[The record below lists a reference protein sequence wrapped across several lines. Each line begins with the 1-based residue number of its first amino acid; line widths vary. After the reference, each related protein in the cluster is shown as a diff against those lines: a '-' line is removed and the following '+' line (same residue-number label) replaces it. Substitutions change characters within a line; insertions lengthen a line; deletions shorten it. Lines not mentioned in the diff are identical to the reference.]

1 MKPLV
6 TKEST
11 MSGLFAHEVL
21 HAYRVALEV
30 ARWVRR
36 ARWPR
41 GDAHL
46 KDQARRA
53 ADSVVLNL
61 AEGAS
66 HEKGHRPKHFAIA
79 KASAA
84 EVAASLELAQLAG
97 WEEQVAKL
105 RRVKRMAERLR

>member
-1 MKPLV
+1 MP
-6 TKEST
+6 
-11 MSGLFAHEVL
+11 GLFAHETL
-21 HAYRVALEV
+21 DAYRFALEV
-30 ARWVRR
+30 ARWVRS
-36 ARWPR
+36 ARWAR

-66 HEKGHRPKHFAIA
+66 HEKGHRGKHFGIA

-84 EVAASLELAQLAG
+84 EVAACLELAMLPG
-97 WEEQVAKL
+97 WEGQVAKL
-105 RRVKRMAERLR
+105 RRVKLMIRSLR

>member
-1 MKPLV
+1 
-6 TKEST
+6 

-21 HAYRVALEV
+21 DAYRVALEV
-30 ARWVRR
+30 ARWVRGV
-36 ARWPR
+36 RWAR

-66 HEKGHRPKHFAIA
+66 HEKGHRGKHFGVA

-84 EVAASLELAQLAG
+84 EVAACLELAQLAG
-97 WEEQVAKL
+97 WEEQVGKL
-105 RRVKRMAERLR
+105 RRVKRMTRNLR

>member
-1 MKPLV
+1 
-6 TKEST
+6 

-30 ARWVRR
+30 ARWVRS

-84 EVAASLELAQLAG
+84 EVEPSR
-97 WEEQVAKL
+97 VDL
-105 RRVKRMAERLR
+105 RRSSRSTEGQSRP